1 MPQRMLEQPRD
12 IGTDQRGLPPFRE
25 MLAEYYRL
33 RQWDPETGA
42 IAPEV
47 LNRLGLPQPILA
59 ARQPVAVS

>member
-1 MPQRMLEQPRD
+1 MLELPRD
-12 IGTDQRGLPPFRE
+12 IGTDERSIPPFRE

-47 LNRLGLPQPILA
+47 LQRLGLPDPILA
-59 ARQPVAVS
+59 TRRPVAVV

>member
-1 MPQRMLEQPRD
+1 MLELPRD
-12 IGTDQRGLPPFRE
+12 IGTDPPHKSVPPFRE

-47 LNRLGLPQPILA
+47 IQRLGLPEPILA
-59 ARQPVAVS
+59 DRQSVAV